1 MQHINVE
8 IKARTE
14 RQDEIRNWLLANG
27 AELRGTDMQTDTYF
41 QLPPGQGR
49 LKLREGNIECNLIHY
64 QRLDD
69 PQARVSDV
77 ALAPVADAPALKNLL
92 LRALGEK
99 VTVRKRREIYFMD
112 NVKIHLDEL
121 EGLGRFVEIE
131 AIGLRPELGAEQLRA
146 QCDHYIDIFGIK
158 PQDMLAESYS
168 DLI

>member
-1 MQHINVE
+1 
-8 IKARTE
+8 
-14 RQDEIRNWLLANG
+14 
-27 AELRGTDMQTDTYF
+27 
-41 QLPPGQGR
+41 
-49 LKLREGNIECNLIHY
+49 
-64 QRLDD
+64 
-69 PQARVSDV
+69 
-77 ALAPVADAPALKNLL
+77 DAPALKNLL